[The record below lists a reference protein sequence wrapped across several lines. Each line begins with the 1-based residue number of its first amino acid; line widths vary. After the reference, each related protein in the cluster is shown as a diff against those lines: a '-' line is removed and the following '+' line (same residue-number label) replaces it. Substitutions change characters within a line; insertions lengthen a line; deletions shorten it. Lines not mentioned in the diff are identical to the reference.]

1 MERLNAIKELINQG
15 KVDEAV
21 KELDSYILICA
32 TGKDEAYYLRG
43 NAYRK
48 KENWQ
53 EALNCYQSAVE
64 LNPHSPALQA
74 RNAIND
80 ILNFYNKD
88 MYNQ

>member
-15 KVDEAV
+15 KIDEAV
-21 KELDSYILICA
+21 KELDNYMLICT
-32 TGKDEAYYLRG
+32 TGKDEVYYLKG

-48 KENWQ
+48 KGNWQ

-74 RNAIND
+74 RSAIND